1 MLTHPEFFKVGVSE
15 AGNHDF
21 RTYGWYWGEKYMGP
35 LKTAADDALY
45 AKQANY
51 TYAGNLKG
59 KLLLIHGDMDCNNPP
74 AQTLRLVDAF
84 TRLGK
89 PFDLLM
95 VPEAGHQLPPYAMRR
110 AWDYFVTNLANG
122 GSPNPPPP
130 WWGTDA
136 ARPIGR
142 CCGSPICIG
151 RRRTG
156 QSTGHRWGMLGE
168 SLDLTCRSAV

>member
-1 MLTHPEFFKVGVSE
+1 VGIFGHSGGGFAAAAGMLTHPEFFKVGVSE

-74 AQTLRLVDAF
+74 AQTLRLVDAL
-84 TRLGK
+84 TRRGK

-110 AWDYFVTNLANG
+110 AWDYFVTNLANQ
-122 GSPNPPPP
+122 
-130 WWGTDA
+130 
-136 ARPIGR
+136 
-142 CCGSPICIG
+142 
-151 RRRTG
+151 G
-156 QSTGHRWGMLGE
+156 QPQ
-168 SLDLTCRSAV
+168 SASALSGN